1 MTKIRNLTQAR
12 TLLQFT
18 LAEYS
23 AIRKAY
29 SDQVYEA
36 VHSYLT
42 DRKKMDQDFRD
53 AMRKAVEFAFVAA
66 ALAAWAD
73 GGNEDRVLSVDALAF
88 LAAYKAAE
96 MGFIES
102 LLVSLRLTKLQEAE
116 DTVPESIAQA
126 RADGYAK
133 TLDIA
138 YNFFKVLGA
147 GNTMLTFVGEDG
159 EETCIDCYKYKGKR
173 HRASWWVAHDAV
185 PPNRNFE
192 CKGYRCQHVLVDDS
206 GRLFTI

>member
-1 MTKIRNLTQAR
+1 MQIRNLTQAR

-23 AIRKAY
+23 AIRKVY
-29 SDQVYEA
+29 SDKVYEA

-42 DRKKMDQDFRD
+42 DPHKMDQDFRD
-53 AMRKAVEFAFVAA
+53 AMHAAVEIAFVAA
-66 ALAAWAD
+66 AAAAWAD
-73 GGNEDRVLSVDALAF
+73 GGNDQILTVDALAF

-96 MGFIES
+96 LSFAES
-102 LLVSLRLTKLQEAE
+102 LLVSLRLIKLQESAE
-116 DTVPESIAQA
+116 TVPEAVAQQ

-133 TLDIA
+133 TLDMT

-159 EETCIDCYKYKGKR
+159 NETCIDCYKYKGKR
-173 HRASWWVAHDAV
+173 HRAAWWIAHDAV

-192 CKGYRCQHVLVDDS
+192 CKGYRCQHVLVDDQ

>member
-1 MTKIRNLTQAR
+1 MKISNLTQAR
-12 TLLQFT
+12 TLLQFS

-23 AIRKAY
+23 AVRKTYA
-29 SDQVYEA
+29 DQVYEA

-42 DRKKMDQDFRD
+42 DRRKIDKDFRD
-53 AMRKAVEFAFVAA
+53 AMRTAVEVAFVAA
-66 ALAAWAD
+66 AVAAWAD
-73 GGNEDRVLSVDALAF
+73 GSGERILTVDALAF

-96 MGFIES
+96 MGFVES
-102 LLVSLRLTKLQEAE
+102 LLVSLRLIKLQESE
-116 DTVPESIAQA
+116 DTVPEVIAQQ

-133 TLDIA
+133 TLDMV
-138 YNFFKVLGA
+138 YNEFKVWGA

-159 EETCIDCYKYKGKR
+159 DETCIDCYKYKGKR
-173 HRASWWVAHDAV
+173 HRASWWIAHDAI

-192 CKGYRCQHVLVDDS
+192 CKGYRCMHVLVDDS

>member
-1 MTKIRNLTQAR
+1 MEIRNIVQAR

-23 AIRKAY
+23 AIRKVY
-29 SDQVYEA
+29 QDQVYEA

-42 DRKKMDQDFRD
+42 DRQKMDQDFRD
-53 AMRKAVEFAFVAA
+53 AMRKALEVAFVAA
-66 ALAAWAD
+66 AVAAWAD
-73 GGNEDRVLSVDALAF
+73 GSGERVLTVDALAF

-96 MGFIES
+96 MGFVES
-102 LLVSLRLTKLQEAE
+102 LLVSLRLIKLQESDE
-116 DTVPESIAQA
+116 TVPEVIAQQ

-133 TLDIA
+133 TLDIV
-138 YNFFKVLGA
+138 YNTFKVMSA
-147 GNTMLTFVGEDG
+147 GNKMLTFVGEDG
-159 EETCIDCYKYKGKR
+159 EESCIDCYKYKSKR

-192 CKGYRCQHVLVDDS
+192 CKGYRCMHVLVDDD

>member
-1 MTKIRNLTQAR
+1 MQIRNIVQAR

-23 AIRKAY
+23 AIRKVY

-36 VHSYLT
+36 VHSYIT
-42 DRKKMDQDFRD
+42 DRKKTDQDFRD
-53 AMRKAVEFAFVAA
+53 AMRAAVEIAFVAA
-66 ALAAWAD
+66 ATAAWAD
-73 GGNEDRVLSVDALAF
+73 GSGDRVLTVDALAF

-96 MGFIES
+96 LSFFES
-102 LLVSLRLTKLQEAE
+102 LMVSLRLIKLKESE
-116 DTVPESIAQA
+116 DTIPEVVAQQ

-133 TLDIA
+133 TLDMT

-147 GNTMLTFVGEDG
+147 GNKMLTFVGEDG
-159 EETCIDCYKYKGKR
+159 DESCIDCYKHKGKR

-192 CKGYRCQHVLVDDS
+192 CKGYKCQHVLVDDQS
-206 GRLFTI
+206 HLFTI